1 MLSPMNTFNELE
13 ELEAF
18 QRRLESARLR
28 RRQLEEQRRQ
38 LENEYTSYDTPE
50 KLKGLAE
57 IAETATESPTFKA
70 KYCHFYHRRA
80 TRTTADIVE
89 GVIGITFGSNIPLA
103 IVALIIIKLLRMLL
117 ENRLDDYCA
126 QFGENEPESR

>member
-18 QRRLESARLR
+18 QHRLESARLR

-50 KLKGLAE
+50 K
-57 IAETATESPTFKA
+57 PTFKA
-70 KYCHFYHRRA
+70 KFCHFYHRRA

-117 ENRLDDYCA
+117 ENRLDDYCS
-126 QFGENEPESR
+126 QFGETEPESR

>member
-1 MLSPMNTFNELE
+1 MNTFNELE

-50 KLKGLAE
+50 
-57 IAETATESPTFKA
+57 SA
-70 KYCHFYHRRA
+70 K
-80 TRTTADIVE
+80 
-89 GVIGITFGSNIPLA
+89 
-103 IVALIIIKLLRMLL
+103 
-117 ENRLDDYCA
+117 RL
-126 QFGENEPESR
+126 GMK

>member
-1 MLSPMNTFNELE
+1 MKNELLHNESPALKSIPKMLSPMNTFNELE

-18 QRRLESARLR
+18 QHRLESARLR

-50 KLKGLAE
+50 K
-57 IAETATESPTFKA
+57 PTFKA
-70 KYCHFYHRRA
+70 KFCHFYHRRA

-89 GVIGITFGSNIPLA
+89 GVIGSNSHF
-103 IVALIIIKLLRMLL
+103 KK
-117 ENRLDDYCA
+117 
-126 QFGENEPESR
+126 